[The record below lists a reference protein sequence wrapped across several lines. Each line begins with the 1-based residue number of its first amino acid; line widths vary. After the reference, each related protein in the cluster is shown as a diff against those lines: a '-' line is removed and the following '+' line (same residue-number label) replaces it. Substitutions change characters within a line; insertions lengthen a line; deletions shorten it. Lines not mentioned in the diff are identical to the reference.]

1 MSLKGK
7 FKNKPY
13 LFKFM
18 FLIVLIFLSVSI
30 FTIISYSAIM
40 ILFNI
45 SFSEINLFLNN
56 ISNIKVINSLKVLQ
70 GTTAISLFVI
80 PSLIF
85 CYLCDIKLKLN
96 KRLNFY
102 AILIGVTIILVINPF
117 INYLYQLNQSIELP
131 NWMYIYENKAEVLTE
146 AFLHMNN
153 ISDLFINIIV
163 IAFIAAFA
171 EELFFRG
178 LLQKT
183 LIQYSNN
190 NISILITAFLFSAVH
205 MQFQGFLPRFT
216 LGLLLGYIFYW
227 SKNLWIPIIMH
238 FMNNAVVI
246 LLHYNPIQKLTNIN
260 PLDFNEKSNYQEV
273 FFSVLA
279 VSILLFLFRKKT
291 RSII

>member
-1 MSLKGK
+1 MFLKGK

-18 FLIVLIFLSVSI
+18 LLIVLIFLSVSI

-45 SFSEINLFLNN
+45 RFSEINLFLNN
-56 ISNIKVINSLKVLQ
+56 ISNINVINSLKVLQ
-70 GTTAISLFVI
+70 AITAISLFVI

-96 KRLNFY
+96 KRPNLY
-102 AILIGVTIILVINPF
+102 TILIGVTIILVVNPF
-117 INYLYQLNQSIELP
+117 IDYLYQLNQSIELP
-131 NWMYIYENKAEVLTE
+131 NWMYLYEKKAEVLTE
-146 AFLHMNN
+146 AFLHMNY

-163 IAFIAAFA
+163 IAFIASFA

-183 LIQYSNN
+183 LIQYSNH

-205 MQFQGFLPRFT
+205 MQFQGFLPRFC
-216 LGLLLGYIFYW
+216 LGLLL
-227 SKNLWIPIIMH
+227 
-238 FMNNAVVI
+238 
-246 LLHYNPIQKLTNIN
+246 
-260 PLDFNEKSNYQEV
+260 
-273 FFSVLA
+273 
-279 VSILLFLFRKKT
+279 
-291 RSII
+291 

>member
-1 MSLKGK
+1 MFLKGK

-18 FLIVLIFLSVSI
+18 LLIVLIFLSVSI

-45 SFSEINLFLNN
+45 RFSEINLFLNN
-56 ISNIKVINSLKVLQ
+56 ISNINVINSLKVLQ
-70 GTTAISLFVI
+70 AITAISLFVI

-96 KRLNFY
+96 KRPNLY
-102 AILIGVTIILVINPF
+102 TILIGVTIILVVNPF
-117 INYLYQLNQSIELP
+117 IDYLYQLNQSIELP
-131 NWMYIYENKAEVLTE
+131 NWMYLYEKKAEVLTE
-146 AFLHMNN
+146 AFLHMNY

-163 IAFIAAFA
+163 IAFIASFA

-183 LIQYSNN
+183 LIQYSNH

-205 MQFQGFLPRFT
+205 MQFQGFLPRFC
-216 LGLLLGYIFYW
+216 LGLLLGYSFYW

-238 FMNNAVVI
+238 FTNNAVVI
-246 LLHYNPIQKLTNIN
+246 LLHYNPIQKITNVN
-260 PLDFNEKSNYQEV
+260 PLDFNQTSNYQEV

-279 VSILLFLFRKKT
+279 VSILLSLFREKT
-291 RSII
+291 RLII